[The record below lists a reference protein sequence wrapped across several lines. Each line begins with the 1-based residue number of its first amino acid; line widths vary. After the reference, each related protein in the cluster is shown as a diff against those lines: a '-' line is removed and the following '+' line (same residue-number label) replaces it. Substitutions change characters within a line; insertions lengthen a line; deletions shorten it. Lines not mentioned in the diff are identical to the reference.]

1 MQKAIGYIRVSTQ
14 GQADEGVSLE
24 AQRAKIEA
32 WCNLNDAELVAVFE
46 DAGVSGASMN
56 GRDGLHAA
64 LKATSKG
71 MALVCYSISRI
82 ARSTRDM
89 LEIAERL
96 NTRGS
101 DLVSVTEKIDT
112 TTAAGRM
119 VFKMLAVL
127 ADFERDQIG
136 ERTKMALVHKRNMGE
151 VYAATPFGFDAIDG
165 RLVEV
170 KKEAMVIADI
180 LRMREAGSSLAEIA
194 ESRGLKTVAPI
205 GNAVGR
211 ELYKL
216 EKIGRVRRAGRG
228 LYVSVG

>member
-24 AQRAKIEA
+24 AQRSKIEA
-32 WCNLNDAELVAVFE
+32 WCNLNDAELVAVCE

-96 NTRGS
+96 DAKGA

-136 ERTKMALVHKRNMGE
+136 ERTKMALAHKRNMGE

-194 ESRGLKTVAPI
+194 ESLNARGVEGKRGGRWYASTVRYLINRQA
-205 GNAVGR
+205 
-211 ELYKL
+211 
-216 EKIGRVRRAGRG
+216 RAA
-228 LYVSVG
+228 